1 MPRAHSKAIPWPK
14 LAPAIWITALWVGA
28 FFCPNPSFS
37 QSKFQQFRNLPGPV
51 KSWVIGHIWTAS
63 KAQRLTNIALQ
74 ALPAASQDPRLD
86 HDPIGGRLD
95 AFRHG
100 YWMAL
105 LGQEFRA
112 GKARSLGRAYE
123 RSNYLQWK
131 RGQLE
136 DGGVQDSC
144 SSKMDLL
151 NNEVGI
157 RIGRVNR
164 EIGNAE
170 LAGMV
175 MDSVAAGAF
184 WVISKDSDGRS
195 LDAQGNELPDSE
207 WKGKWVNRRILLRS
221 NALRP

>member
-1 MPRAHSKAIPWPK
+1 
-14 LAPAIWITALWVGA
+14 
-28 FFCPNPSFS
+28 
-37 QSKFQQFRNLPGPV
+37 
-51 KSWVIGHIWTAS
+51 
-63 KAQRLTNIALQ
+63 
-74 ALPAASQDPRLD
+74 
-86 HDPIGGRLD
+86 
-95 AFRHG
+95 
-100 YWMAL
+100 MAL

-123 RSNYLQWK
+123 RSNYQQWK

-157 RIGRVNR
+157 RIGRANR
-164 EIGNAE
+164 EMGNAE

-175 MDSVAAGAF
+175 MDSVAASAF

-195 LDAQGNELPDSE
+195 LDAQGNVLPDSE
-207 WKGKWVNRRILLRS
+207 WKGKWVNRRILQRS
-221 NALRP
+221 NTLRP